1 MILVVLL
8 ATYTVGSAQMPG
20 LVFKNPTL
28 QSGSANSVN
37 AVYRFKDVTTDVDAK
52 VKIDSLVNGAQL
64 NKIDDNSG
72 GLGYLDALQPE
83 IRIPSGTS
91 TAYAVFT
98 ITFVKANTDSVV
110 IINQIEGTALDI
122 DGNLNLKEFVELGMG
137 GGIAT
142 YQTGTI
148 DILVS
153 QLLFNQFKG
162 LNILGIERSGID
174 TSALGNMFTVAKNNV
189 SSFSVKFGAET
200 IAANNVNRQFSLYMK
215 GFNYINSSTL
225 PIKLKS
231 FNAFLKND
239 NKVDLK
245 WITSSEINVSHF
257 VIEKSTDG
265 SNYSDAGIVFAY
277 GNSTTDVNYA
287 FTDNLGS
294 SAEGVFYYRLRSVD
308 NDEKT
313 QFSETRIIKISN
325 QKMNTVTI
333 MTYPNPVSSSLRITI
348 PSSWQNKK
356 VVYEMFQAN
365 GQVVKRTETASSSQ
379 TETLNVSNLAPGYYI
394 IRAICGGE
402 VAQQNIIKH

>member
-200 IAANNVNRQFSLYMK
+200 ITANNVNRQFSLYMK